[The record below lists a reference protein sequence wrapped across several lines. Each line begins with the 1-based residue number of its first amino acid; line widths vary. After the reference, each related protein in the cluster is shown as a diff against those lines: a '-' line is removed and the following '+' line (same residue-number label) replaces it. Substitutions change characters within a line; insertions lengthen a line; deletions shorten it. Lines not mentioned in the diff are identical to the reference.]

1 MPPTPTASGSTWQPP
16 VGWLNDP
23 NGLCVYG
30 GQYHAFFQYGP
41 FDVNGGVKHWGHAV
55 STDLL
60 HWEQLPVMLYP
71 DEPFDCHGAYSGSA
85 LVEDGTMYLYY
96 TGNVKHPGNFDYIK
110 EGRGHNVCLAVSKD
124 GVTLD
129 SKQCLLTNRDYPA
142 GLTCHVR
149 DPKVFAYEGRYYM
162 VLGARTLE
170 DKGEVLVLESTDK
183 LRWTHIN
190 TLTTPEPF
198 GYMWEC
204 PDLFCLDGQWYLA
217 VSPQGIDCQN
227 VYGCGWFAIY
237 GDWRGDCTLS
247 EFHELDAGFDYYAPQ
262 SFVDGNGRRHP
273 DRLDGHAG
281 RRLRQ
286 RAHRGL
292 RLAALL
298 HRAPRADDRAGRHPA
313 AEPGAGAGRAAQRR
327 RPARRQRRGSVPCPA
342 LRPDRRT
349 RRRLLPDGC
358 AGGAAGVY

>member
-1 MPPTPTASGSTWQPP
+1 MS
-16 VGWLNDP
+16 
-23 NGLCVYG
+23 
-30 GQYHAFFQYGP
+30 
-41 FDVNGGVKHWGHAV
+41 
-55 STDLL
+55 
-60 HWEQLPVMLYP
+60 
-71 DEPFDCHGAYSGSA
+71 
-85 LVEDGTMYLYY
+85 Y

-262 SFVDGNGRRHP
+262 SFVDGNGRRIQISWMGMP
-273 DRLDGHAG
+273 DADYGNAPTVAYGWQHCFTVPRNV
-281 RRLRQ
+281 
-286 RAHRGL
+286 
-292 RLAALL
+292 LL
-298 HRAPRADDRAGRHPA
+298 LYL
-313 AEPGAGAGRAAQRR
+313 
-327 RPARRQRRGSVPCPA
+327 V
-342 LRPDRRT
+342 
-349 RRRLLPDGC
+349 
-358 AGGAAGVY
+358 